1 MEPHKVPN
9 CQKILRKRNK
19 AGSVILSILQIQT
32 LWYQQKHTHISM
44 EQNRELKNKHTPTVN

>member
-19 AGSVILSILQIQT
+19 AGSVILSILQIQ
-32 LWYQQKHTHISM
+32 SN
-44 EQNRELKNKHTPTVN
+44 QNIMVPAKTYTYINGTE